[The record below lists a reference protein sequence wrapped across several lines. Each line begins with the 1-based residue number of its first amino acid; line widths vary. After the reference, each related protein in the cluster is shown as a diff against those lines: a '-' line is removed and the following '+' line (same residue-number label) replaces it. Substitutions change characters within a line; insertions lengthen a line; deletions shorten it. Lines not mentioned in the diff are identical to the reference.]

1 MTSGRRGPDG
11 LTDLERDICHAVD
24 KGLTN
29 RAAYRL
35 VRPDSKAAD
44 ITAEHYIWRVR
55 QRPQCA
61 VYLKELKAKSLAR
74 HLHAKDQII
83 EELAAVAF
91 ADIWDLMVAG
101 PDGLAV
107 KPLEDLPPML
117 RRAVSG
123 MSISRT
129 YYGGTVRLKMHDKI
143 RALDKLSQ
151 MFGLYNPADRT
162 DKDAVAPAMS
172 DAERAQ
178 RLAAI
183 LRLAG
188 DGETAKGG
196 SGLKRFPWRCNGS
209 TILCVIRQ
217 TSRCRDS

>member
-35 VRPDSKAAD
+35 VRPDSKATGV
-44 ITAEHYIWRVR
+44 TAEKYIWGVR

-61 VYLKELKAKSLAR
+61 TYLRELKVKSLAR

-91 ADIWDLMVAG
+91 ADIWDLMIAG
-101 PDGLAV
+101 PDGLTA
-107 KPLEDLPPML
+107 KPLEDLPPTL
-117 RRAVSG
+117 RRAVAG
-123 MSISRT
+123 MSVSRT
-129 YYGGTVRLKMHDKI
+129 YYGGTIRLRMHDKI
-143 RALDKLSQ
+143 RALDKLSH
-151 MFGLYNPADRT
+151 MFGLFDPADRT
-162 DKDAVAPAMS
+162 DKDATVSEMS
-172 DAERAQ
+172 DVERAQ

-188 DGETAKGG
+188 DGGTAEEEAG
-196 SGLKRFPWRCNGS
+196 
-209 TILCVIRQ
+209 
-217 TSRCRDS
+217 

>member
-1 MTSGRRGPDG
+1 MASCRRGPDG

-29 RAAYRL
+29 KAAYRL

-61 VYLKELKAKSLAR
+61 AYLKELKAKSLAR
-74 HLHAKDQII
+74 HLHAKDHII
-83 EELAAVAF
+83 EELATVAF
-91 ADIWDLMVAG
+91 ADIWDLMDSGA
-101 PDGLAV
+101 DGLTV
-107 KPLEDLPPML
+107 KPLDALPPGQ

-129 YYGGTVRLKMHDKI
+129 YYGGTIRLKMHDKI
-143 RALDKLSQ
+143 RALDKLGQ
-151 MFGLYNPADRT
+151 MFGLFDR
-162 DKDAVAPAMS
+162 AERPGEAAPAAAALS
-172 DAERAQ
+172 DVERAQ

-183 LRLAG
+183 LRLGEKGDAEAA
-188 DGETAKGG
+188 DGEGG
-196 SGLKRFPWRCNGS
+196 
-209 TILCVIRQ
+209 
-217 TSRCRDS
+217 